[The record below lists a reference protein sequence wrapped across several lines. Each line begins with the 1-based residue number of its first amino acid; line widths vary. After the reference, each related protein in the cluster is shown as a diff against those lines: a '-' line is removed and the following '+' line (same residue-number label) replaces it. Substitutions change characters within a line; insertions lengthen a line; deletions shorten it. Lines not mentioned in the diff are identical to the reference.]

1 MTEFADITTEAGRDA
16 VRKLRQFAATN
27 PLAHK
32 VRDGLYT
39 AVGLGVVT
47 AQKINIGSQKVSGAV
62 NADPEKVKASIQQAG
77 DIIEGTVKEAV
88 TKFESS
94 LKDAGIQL
102 EDVVKSATTTARTL
116 LDTYG
121 EKLPAAVREAADKVV
136 ASVTPDP
143 TPAADEATNATEA
156 APTEPEA

>member
-16 VRKLRQFAATN
+16 VRKLRNFAATN

-32 VRDGLYT
+32 LRDGIYT

-47 AQKINIGSQKVSGAV
+47 AQKINVGSQKVSGVV
-62 NADPEKVKASIQQAG
+62 NADPEKVKASVQQAG
-77 DIIEGTVKEAV
+77 DLIEGTVKEAV
-88 TKFESS
+88 SKFESS
-94 LKDAGIQL
+94 LKEAGIQL

-136 ASVTPDP
+136 ASVTPEP
-143 TPAADEATNATEA
+143 TIADEETAAATESQ
-156 APTEPEA
+156 PEA

>member
-16 VRKLRQFAATN
+16 VRKLRHFAATN

-32 VRDGLYT
+32 VRDGIYT

-47 AQKINIGSQKVSGAV
+47 AQKINIGSQKVSGVV
-62 NADPEKVKASIQQAG
+62 NADPEKVKASVQQAG
-77 DIIEGTVKEAV
+77 DIIEGTVKEVV
-88 TKFESS
+88 TKFEAS

-102 EDVVKSATTTARTL
+102 EDVVKSAKTTARTL

-121 EKLPAAVREAADKVV
+121 EKLPAAMRDAADKVV
-136 ASVTPDP
+136 ASVTPDVAP
-143 TPAADEATNATEA
+143 TADEATTD
-156 APTEPEA
+156 TEPEA